1 MLILLGDGK
10 STIIKMLIE
19 SSQGHGADKSNDD
32 FPTPVVGGS
41 GTSIPTSADIHL
53 YMEPESKLTKFPRI
67 LADCEGLEGGEKV
80 PVAHGWIEDSLLK
93 KRPEMRLDDTMA
105 KKTREKAQRGL
116 RRKLRWA
123 TTEEKR
129 KREFTVRELYP
140 RLLYTY
146 SNVVVFVLANER
158 YAVSLH
164 RKALLMPATVPLSLM
179 HLFACWIGLLH
190 LYRVRLIKAYCP
202 MSLWS

>member
-1 MLILLGDGK
+1 MSGDGK

-19 SSQGHGADKSNDD
+19 SQVPGTGTSNHD
-32 FPTPVVGGS
+32 FPTPVVGGC

-53 YMEPESKLTKFPRI
+53 YLEPESKFTKFPRI
-67 LADCEGLEGGEKV
+67 FADCEGLEGGEKT

-93 KRPEMRLDDTMA
+93 KKSEMRFDDTISRKM
-105 KKTREKAQRGL
+105 REKAQRGL

-129 KREFTVRELYP
+129 RREFTVRELYP

-158 YAVSLH
+158 YVILF
-164 RKALLMPATVPLSLM
+164 PA
-179 HLFACWIGLLH
+179 GEGG
-190 LYRVRLIKAYCP
+190 AYT
-202 MSLWS
+202 L